1 MRAANT
7 PRPAGF
13 AAAKR
18 RDRRKAENCRRESGS
33 LCERFPDSPYSYL
46 TIRRFCIKIYY
57 YRRDDGAGVRPAA
70 AGQRRTPLTGS
81 VRAERPEDSAGAGA
95 ATPAAC
101 PDAETRG
108 KRKRQR
114 RFEFGWHHEAMRL
127 SSQNRE
133 DGRFFDTCKMFHTRF
148 SRLNALYR
156 ISTRIT
162 ALKYAFP
169 PDVASYRA

>member
-1 MRAANT
+1 MPSLCRQAIKSVFAMTCAWQKHGDPRAF
-7 PRPAGF
+7 PQKCREIRPAGRSPVEE
-13 AAAKR
+13 KR
-18 RDRRKAENCRRESGS
+18 SFSDRH
-33 LCERFPDSPYSYL
+33 L

-70 AGQRRTPLTGS
+70 AGQRRTPLAGS

-95 ATPAAC
+95 ATSAAC

-133 DGRFFDTCKMFHTRF
+133 DGRFF
-148 SRLNALYR
+148 NALGECF
-156 ISTRIT
+156 TRS
-162 ALKYAFP
+162 F
-169 PDVASYRA
+169 RA

>member
-1 MRAANT
+1 MFYT
-7 PRPAGF
+7 IIF
-13 AAAKR
+13 F
-18 RDRRKAENCRRESGS
+18 
-33 LCERFPDSPYSYL
+33 FPDSPYSYL
-46 TIRRFCIKIYY
+46 TIIRFCIKIYY

-70 AGQRRTPLTGS
+70 AGQRRTPLAGS
-81 VRAERPEDSAGAGA
+81 VHAERPEDSAGAGA

-133 DGRFFDTCKMFHTRF
+133 DGRFF
-148 SRLNALYR
+148 NALGECF
-156 ISTRIT
+156 TRG
-162 ALKYAFP
+162 F
-169 PDVASYRA
+169 RA

>member
-18 RDRRKAENCRRESGS
+18 RDRRKAENCRRESSS
-33 LCERFPDSPYSYL
+33 LCERFPDSPYSLL
-46 TIRRFCIKIYY
+46 TIIRFCIKIY

-70 AGQRRTPLTGS
+70 AGQRRTPLAGS

-133 DGRFFDTCKMFHTRF
+133 DGRFF
-148 SRLNALYR
+148 NALGECF
-156 ISTRIT
+156 TRD
-162 ALKYAFP
+162 F
-169 PDVASYRA
+169 RA